1 MCRGVT
7 LTRRSG
13 TGLGETEVC
22 SDCVMNPLRGY
33 QCASLGYLIVLF
45 VVPLACLFTLM
56 TVATGG
62 GFKVLVSIP
71 IALLAFSVF
80 FQRAIVIEV
89 SAAGVSE
96 IFLFGR
102 ASRITPWADIQT
114 LQGGRFRARL
124 LRNGDGSVRTV
135 AMFDPHWAARP
146 VVTAIRE
153 RLNQINEAT
162 VE

>member
-1 MCRGVT
+1 M
-7 LTRRSG
+7 TRRSG
-13 TGLGETEVC
+13 AGLGETEVC

-89 SAAGVSE
+89 SAAGVSGACQP
-96 IFLFGR
+96 LRDRKFGKSLCR
-102 ASRITPWADIQT
+102 R
-114 LQGGRFRARL
+114 GYL
-124 LRNGDGSVRTV
+124 LGSV
-135 AMFDPHWAARP
+135 DPRHR
-146 VVTAIRE
+146 R
-153 RLNQINEAT
+153 
-162 VE
+162 